1 MYLSPQYL
9 SSPRPSTPPVV
20 DDGTRHF
27 GLKLYKD
34 SQLYG
39 VEVNDTRGM
48 WNILVFMSGAYTP
61 DMGYKET
68 GLYIAPVL
76 DFEDGIGLGGEFK
89 GFLLSVPFSSWR
101 IFDTYNLERQFMS
114 FHFNPYIELD
124 PREIRS
130 IGQMMELLEDAMG
143 SDSMAYND
151 MELVYLCRAITA
163 TINRHVSGQEEL
175 EQQSTTGN
183 RFVDRFLQLVEKN
196 CLKEKKL
203 DFYAEQLGITAKYLS
218 SAVTK
223 HTGKKANRWIS
234 DYVIIEA
241 NKLLAS
247 TSAPIGTIAKRTGF
261 ITSSDFCRFY
271 RTHTGISPMQYR
283 KGQIKQGL
291 TQNIVASRSEA

>member
-34 SQLYG
+34 SQLCG

-48 WNILVFMSGAYTP
+48 WNILLFMSKVYSP
-61 DMGYKET
+61 DMGYKES

-114 FHFNPYIELD
+114 FHFKPYIELNS
-124 PREIRS
+124 REIRS
-130 IGQMMELLEDAMG
+130 VGQMMELLQDAME
-143 SDSMAYND
+143 SDTMAYND
-151 MELVYLCRAITA
+151 TELVYLCRAITA
-163 TINRHVSGQEEL
+163 TINRHVSVQENP
-175 EQQSTTGN
+175 EQESTTGN
-183 RFVDRFLQLVEKN
+183 RFVDKFLQLAEKN

-203 DFYAEQLGITAKYLS
+203 DFYAEQLGISTKYLS
-218 SAVTK
+218 SAVIK

-234 DYVIIEA
+234 ELVIIEA

-247 TSAPIGTIAKRTGF
+247 TSLQINIIAKKTGF
-261 ITSSDFCRFY
+261 NTSSDFCRHY

-283 KGQIKQGL
+283 KGHIKQGDN
-291 TQNIVASRSEA
+291 TK